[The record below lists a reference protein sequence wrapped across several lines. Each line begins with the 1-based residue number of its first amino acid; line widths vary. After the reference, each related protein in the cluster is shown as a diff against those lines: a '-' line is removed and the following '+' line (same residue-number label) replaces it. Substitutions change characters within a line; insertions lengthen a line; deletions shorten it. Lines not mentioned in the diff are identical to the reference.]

1 MSFCSGP
8 HHPSAALSALG
19 GNLDLFSRELIPGS
33 HGTLESSCHFFSF
46 LHFFY
51 FLTSWPGWLESFPRG
66 CLDSWGLSLSWLY
79 FFSHERHTPVL
90 PTEKC
95 FGWNSCYS
103 LCALLGLHTQEA
115 EWRLPAIFRKRST
128 SVTRWYFQVLKKWD
142 ITCSAV
148 LIRKINHTSLEL
160 QHVVGPLIPVN
171 GVKWSK
177 ATGLPTV
184 SGNYHKILLI

>member
-1 MSFCSGP
+1 MSSLLVLAFLF
-8 HHPSAALSALG
+8 LSDKLTRMTWIFPTWLPGFLG
-19 GNLDLFSRELIPGS
+19 S
-33 HGTLESSCHFFSF
+33 
-46 LHFFY
+46 FFY
-51 FLTSWPGWLESFPRG
+51 PG
-66 CLDSWGLSLSWLY
+66 CI
-79 FFSHERHTPVL
+79 FFSHERHSPVL

-115 EWRLPAIFRKRST
+115 EWRLPAIFRKRSP
-128 SVTRWYFQVLKKWD
+128 SVPRWYFQVLKKWD

-148 LIRKINHTSLEL
+148 LIHKINHTSLEL
-160 QHVVGPLIPVN
+160 QHVVGPLMPVN